1 MEEIIGKI
9 RKKRLKS
16 LLLMLLG
23 LYLVLVLPC
32 QSLLA
37 FLPVIL
43 LCFYGAGMVLQTS
56 REKLVV
62 VGWRGKNIPLHI
74 FRCSCYISNLES
86 NKKQHP
92 VFINASGL
100 FCFFFLF
107 FGTYVFISRRPKEK
121 MKFLLPS
128 QHWSTPGPADS
139 LDFAA
144 R

>member
-23 LYLVLVLPC
+23 LYFVLVLLC
-32 QSLLA
+32 QSLLV
-37 FLPVIL
+37 FLSVIL
-43 LCFYGAGMVLQTS
+43 LCFYGAGMVLQTT
-56 REKLVV
+56 REKLLVV
-62 VGWRGKNIPLHI
+62 EWRGKNIPLHI

-100 FCFFFLF
+100 GFLGFF
-107 FGTYVFISRRPKEK
+107 FGTYVFVSKRPKEK

-139 LDFAA
+139 LDFGA

>member
-100 FCFFFLF
+100 VCFFFVF
-107 FGTYVFISRRPKEK
+107 FFDWYKKWEGTSLYVSEEDVNG
-121 MKFLLPS
+121 S
-128 QHWSTPGPADS
+128 
-139 LDFAA
+139 
-144 R
+144 